1 MAGRLSDVYVVNT
14 ATMPPQKPSAP
25 SSLEA
30 TPETPRRAEPDAPPA
45 ERDALAQ
52 EVAALRAML
61 GPATSPEGPSDGAT
75 DAPGTAD

>member
-14 ATMPPQKPSAP
+14 ATMPPQKLPAP

-30 TPETPRRAEPDAPPA
+30 TPKTPRRVEPDVPR
-45 ERDALAQ
+45 EGRDALAQ

-61 GPATSPEGPSDGAT
+61 GPASPKEPSDGTT
-75 DAPGTAD
+75 DAPGSAD